1 MLWNFTCL
9 PLLITQENVS
19 LGACLIYEDPRRHY
33 RCGLVVLVF
42 RVFDVG
48 EETSI
53 PNLWLLYQF
62 QDQKN
67 APSVTV
73 PLHSGGIG
81 TCARFGGFRKIA
93 DIPGLLCSFL
103 AKEGSKLY
111 VEM

>member
-1 MLWNFTCL
+1 M
-9 PLLITQENVS
+9 S

-33 RCGLVVLVF
+33 GWGLVVLVF

-53 PNLWLLYQF
+53 PNSWLLYQV

-67 APSVTV
+67 APSIT
-73 PLHSGGIG
+73 LAMDSGEGG
-81 TCARFGGFRKIA
+81 TCARFGGFHKIA
-93 DIPGLLCSFL
+93 DIPGLLCSLL
-103 AKEGSKLY
+103 AKEESKLY